1 MPNDSIADNRSQVSV
16 HDGFDQNINDAIT
29 NVCFDLDFID
39 DDDASMICE
48 PPYVFSD
55 NKQITTSN

>member
-16 HDGFDQNINDAIT
+16 HDDDQNIGDAIT

-39 DDDASMICE
+39 DEDASMICE

-55 NKQITTSN
+55 